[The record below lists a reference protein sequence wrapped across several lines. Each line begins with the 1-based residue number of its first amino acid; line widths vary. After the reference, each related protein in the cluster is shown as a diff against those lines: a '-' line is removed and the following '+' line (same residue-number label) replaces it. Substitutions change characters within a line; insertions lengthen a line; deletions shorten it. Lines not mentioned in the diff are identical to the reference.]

1 MENCMNN
8 KTLTTIKNYAI
19 AFMIPVIIYL
29 LVLIMIPER
38 VGNWGAIKSILTLS
52 VLPTITAYGVYFGF
66 VSGMIDFSVGSRIVL
81 SGMIACVGGYY
92 FGFAGMFIGAIVSS
106 LILAAIVGG
115 VFRMLKIPSIIV
127 SFGTLMIFEMIGRF
141 FVRYMVIAN
150 PNLASQTYFRMP
162 DQLTFLGKAP
172 YNYVFLIVVTILFE
186 FLKNRTKL
194 ANQANVVGSN
204 EIIAKNVGIKPMAV
218 KFGTFILGGIFIA
231 LAAIQSACY
240 SSAVGSLTQMASSSM
255 VFKPLMAV
263 IIGLALAGNV
273 RSSVGIFIGSLSIS
287 IIFTGIIALG
297 WSDAVQN
304 VILGAF
310 MLLVM
315 GLPTIRQNMNDNKRR
330 KLAKIEMDKIVQGG

>member
-1 MENCMNN
+1 MKKN
-8 KTLTTIKNYAI
+8 KTITTIKNYAY
-19 AFMIPVIIYL
+19 AFMVPIIIYL

-38 VGNWGAIKSILTLS
+38 VGNVNAILSILTLS

-66 VSGMIDFSVGSRIVL
+66 VSGIIDFSVGSRIVF
-81 SGMIACVGGYY
+81 SGMCACIGGYY
-92 FGFAGMFIGAIVSS
+92 FGFPGVFVGAIVSS

-115 VFRMLKIPSIIV
+115 IFRILKIPSIIV
-127 SFGTLMIFEMIGRF
+127 SFGTLMVFEIIGRF
-141 FVRYMVIAN
+141 FVQRIALEN
-150 PNLASQTYFRMP
+150 AQLASPTYFRMP
-162 DQLTFLGKAP
+162 DNLTFLGRAP
-172 YNYVFLIVVTILFE
+172 YNYIFLIAVTILFE

-204 EIIAKNVGIKPMAV
+204 ELIARSVGIEPMKV
-218 KFGTFILGGIFIA
+218 KYGTFILGGLFIA

-255 VFKPLMAV
+255 VFKPMMAV
-263 IIGLALAGNV
+263 IIGLALAGSI
-273 RSSVGIFIGSLSIS
+273 RTSVGIFVGSLSIS

-304 VILGAF
+304 VILGFF

-330 KLAKIEMDKIVQGG
+330 KLAKIEMEKTI

>member
-1 MENCMNN
+1 MNN
-8 KTLTTIKNYAI
+8 KILTTIKNYAL

-29 LVLIMIPER
+29 LVLIMVPER
-38 VGNWGAIKSILTLS
+38 VGNTGALLSILTLS

-66 VSGMIDFSVGSRIVL
+66 VSGIIDFSVGSRIVL
-81 SGMIACVGGYY
+81 TGMCACIGGYY
-92 FGFAGMFIGAIVSS
+92 FGFVGMFVAAIVSS

-115 VFRMLKIPSIIV
+115 IFRILKIPSIIV
-127 SFGTLMIFEMIGRF
+127 SFGTLMIIEIVGRY
-141 FVRYMVIAN
+141 FVRYMLVAN
-150 PNLASQTYFRMP
+150 PDLASQTYMRMP
-162 DQLTFLGKAP
+162 DSLTFLGRAP
-172 YNYVFLIVVTILFE
+172 YNYIFLVVVTILFE

-204 EIIAKNVGIKPMAV
+204 ELIARSVGIEPMKV
-218 KFGTFILGGIFIA
+218 KYGTFILGGLFIA

-255 VFKPLMAV
+255 VFKPMMAV
-263 IIGLALAGNV
+263 IIGLALSKNV
-273 RSSVGIFIGSLSIS
+273 RASTGILIGSLSIS

-304 VILGAF
+304 VILGVF

-330 KLAKIEMDKIVQGG
+330 KLAKIEMEKTI